1 MLVSKPCCSSIGT
14 TIHYSSK
21 DWLFLTATRTR
32 GKKVTVAF
40 SRSSPIG
47 RISRECLTHTVSS
60 NETLA
65 GIALKYDLTIED
77 IRRYNSL
84 WQNDNVWPGQKLKI
98 PVTTASP
105 TTAEPSNSSMT
116 SSSSDLNLSASTKDE
131 SKKLKPPS
139 VRKGSSSHPM
149 ICWKLSL
156 LISLSPHPKAEEW
169 MLK

>member
-1 MLVSKPCCSSIGT
+1 VSKPCCSIGI

-21 DWLFLTATRTR
+21 DRGFPTATRTR
-32 GKKVTVAF
+32 EKVTVAF

-116 SSSSDLNLSASTKDE
+116 SSASSSDLNLSASTKDE

-149 ICWKLSL
+149 IC
-156 LISLSPHPKAEEW
+156 
-169 MLK
+169 